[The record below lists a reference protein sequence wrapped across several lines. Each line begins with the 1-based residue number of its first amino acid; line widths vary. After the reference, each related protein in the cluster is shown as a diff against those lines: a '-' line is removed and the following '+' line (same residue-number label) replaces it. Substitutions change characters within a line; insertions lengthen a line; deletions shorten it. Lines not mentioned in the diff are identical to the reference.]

1 MPHLDTIYYQMVP
14 PDPLSLLNVIG
25 YCQYYWLPLHPDGE
39 TLLLRTQH
47 TYATKHGE
55 MELVPN

>member
-1 MPHLDTIYYQMVP
+1 MVP

-25 YCQYYWLPLHPDGE
+25 YCQYYWLPPHPDGK
-39 TLLLRTQH
+39 TLLLRMQS
-47 TYATKHGE
+47 TYAIKHGE